1 MDTFLSF
8 FFRDLNSVFLFF
20 LLNLAGVMRQVHSR
34 VRRTHF
40 RLTVF
45 QNEFAPTI

>member
-20 LLNLAGVMRQVHSR
+20 LLNLAGVMRDRKSV
-34 VRRTHF
+34 V
-40 RLTVF
+40 
-45 QNEFAPTI
+45 